1 MVTPEKLYAATDDGL
16 DILALH
22 YSEVREAARSKKH
35 FEALSL
41 IHISEH
47 TRH

>member
-22 YSEVREAARSKKH
+22 YSEVLLVR
-35 FEALSL
+35 
-41 IHISEH
+41 
-47 TRH
+47 